1 MSLVSNNCYGV
12 AHEKSKGKEYTTPF
26 FSVFILA
33 PDYIKLLE
41 DFDNYIK
48 LDPVAVQDNVSR
60 HYIKNRK
67 YPVLLL
73 GDVEIHCP
81 HDKDWE
87 KAIEKWCRRRDRMDL
102 DKSKMI
108 VKMCDRDKFSVSIG
122 QRFLALNEFPNKRLF
137 VSQKY
142 KDSFEGIDNIVVTK
156 DKTRCVIGTKLEKQY
171 PVEKI

>member
-108 VKMCDRDKFSVSIG
+108 VKTV
-122 QRFLALNEFPNKRLF
+122 
-137 VSQKY
+137 
-142 KDSFEGIDNIVVTK
+142 
-156 DKTRCVIGTKLEKQY
+156 
-171 PVEKI
+171 